1 MLFLPIWREFIVDW
15 CAILCNK
22 LWRTSSQIAKCH
34 VNFGKT
40 SGTAKNRFALCFRQ
54 NHKVGKIKK
63 CTKEKAYPKGYAVSE
78 SSKCNGNDR
87 RPNGDNHRD
96 NGDVAADDVLETP
109 WEETGAS
116 RLGPP
121 EGDPVF
127 EALYNHAFH
136 VFMIRR
142 PIDKGQSFWDRYG
155 TKREGQSTISAFYS
169 VRKSPPIL
177 FQKAGIF
184 FIFWVK

>member
-87 RPNGDNHRD
+87 RPNGDNHQHLKYKAETTTAIMAMWRRWWRMMSSKPHERRRALPAS
-96 NGDVAADDVLETP
+96 GLRRGIRSSRHYIITLFTSLWYAAP
-109 WEETGAS
+109 
-116 RLGPP
+116 
-121 EGDPVF
+121 
-127 EALYNHAFH
+127 
-136 VFMIRR
+136 
-142 PIDKGQSFWDRYG
+142 
-155 TKREGQSTISAFYS
+155 
-169 VRKSPPIL
+169 
-177 FQKAGIF
+177 
-184 FIFWVK
+184 